1 MFRRLNFVYLF
12 FLVFLIVLSVKLFDW
27 QVIKGENLARQAKNQ
42 YTVGK
47 VVSAPRGSIL
57 ASDGS
62 ILSGRR
68 ESWLLWASLPS
79 LKENTTS
86 VAKKLS
92 PILLE
97 DEADI
102 KDILSKS
109 GATWVPIKHKV
120 ATEIKNNIEALGIP
134 GLGFDPEEDRSYPE
148 ASAAAHLLGFV
159 GKDTDGG
166 DIGYF
171 GLEGF
176 YNLSLSGKSGYTSAD
191 NDAQGSPILLGNFKN
206 TLALEGVDLVT
217 NIDKV
222 VQLVLEKRLKEGVE
236 KYGASGGTVIVADPK
251 TGAILGMSAYPSFE
265 PSKYFD
271 YGDTFFKNPVIS
283 DTFEPGSVFKVIV
296 MASALDAG
304 VVTPETRCDICSGP
318 LKVDKYLIETWDR
331 KYHPDS
337 TMTDVI
343 VLSDNVGM
351 SFVGQKLG
359 ADAFYDYLDKF
370 GIGKTTG
377 IDLQG
382 EVSIPLRAKG
392 SWNIVDLATASFG
405 QGVAVTGIELV
416 RAVSA
421 IANEGKL
428 PTPQVVGF
436 LKGKTWQEK
445 IKPKIVQ
452 IISPQAALEMTA
464 MMVEA
469 AKNGE
474 SKWTNTKGFSVAGK
488 TGTAQIPI
496 AGHYDTKNTIASF
509 VGFSPSQDPKF
520 IMLVTLNKPSSSQWA
535 SETAAPLWYSIAKDL
550 FPYFGI
556 QPEN

>member
-12 FLVFLIVLSVKLFDW
+12 FLIFIVILSVKLFDW
-27 QVIKGENLARQAKNQ
+27 QVIKGEDLARQAKNQ

-79 LKENTTS
+79 LKENPTN
-86 VAKKLS
+86 VAKELA

-97 DEADI
+97 DEVNI
-102 KDILSKS
+102 ENILSKS
-109 GATWVPIKHKV
+109 GIIWVPIKHKV
-120 ATEIKNNIEALGIP
+120 ATEVKNNIEALGIP
-134 GLGFDPEEDRSYPE
+134 GLGFDLEEDRYYPE

-159 GKDTDGG
+159 GKDSDGG

-171 GLEGF
+171 GLEGY

-191 NDAQGSPILLGNFKN
+191 NDAQGSPILLGSFKN
-206 TLALEGVDLVT
+206 TSALEGVDLVT
-217 NIDKV
+217 NIDKA
-222 VQLVLEKRLKEGVE
+222 VQLILEKRLKEGVE
-236 KYGASGGTVIVADPK
+236 KYGASGGTVIVANPK
-251 TGAILGMSAYPSFE
+251 TGAILGMSAYPAFE

-271 YGDTFFKNPVIS
+271 YGDTYFKNPAIS

-304 VVTPETRCDICSGP
+304 VVTPETICDNCTGP

-337 TMTDVI
+337 TMTEVI
-343 VLSDNVGM
+343 VYSDNVGM
-351 SFVGQKLG
+351 AFVGQKLG

-405 QGVAVTGIELV
+405 QGVAVTGIEMV

-428 PTPQVVGF
+428 PTPEVVNF

-452 IISPQAALEMTA
+452 IISSQAASEMTA
-464 MMVEA
+464 MMVAA

-496 AGHYDTKNTIASF
+496 AGHYDAKNTIASF
-509 VGFSPSQDPKF
+509 IGFSPAQNPKF

-550 FPYFGI
+550 FLHFGI

>member
-102 KDILSKS
+102 KDTLSKS

-120 ATEIKNNIEALGIP
+120 ATEIKNNIEALGIS